1 MLTGKS
7 SQATDNFPFSFMPCE
22 AFALLFQGV
31 GRDFNMQKIVAY
43 ALNICIKN
51 SSWIFPERRVYML
64 AGEIKV
70 GRNN

>member
-1 MLTGKS
+1 
-7 SQATDNFPFSFMPCE
+7 
-22 AFALLFQGV
+22 
-31 GRDFNMQKIVAY
+31 MQKIVAY